1 MKVGIATDHHG
12 IEIKQEL
19 TNYLNELGYTVVNYG
34 TDTTEM
40 VDYPLYAFKIG
51 EAVVNNEIDFGILIC
66 NSGIGMS
73 IACNKVTGVRCAK
86 VNDTWEAMM
95 TRRDNDA
102 NVIAV
107 GSRIE
112 MSELKEIVKIDEIEK
127 ENNLKKTIII
137 ISIIFALIV
146 SIFICKTRPFLN
158 I

>member
-19 TNYLNELGYTVVNYG
+19 TNYLKELGYDVVNYG
-34 TDTTEM
+34 TDTKEM
-40 VDYPLYAFKIG
+40 VDYPLYAFKVG
-51 EAVVNNEIDFGILIC
+51 ASVVNKEVDFGVLIC

-73 IACNKVTGVRCAK
+73 IACNKVKGVRCAK

-107 GSRIE
+107 GSRIA
-112 MSELKEIVKIDEIEK
+112 MDELKEIIKTFLTSEYSNIDRYNRRIEMV
-127 ENNLKKTIII
+127 NNY
-137 ISIIFALIV
+137 
-146 SIFICKTRPFLN
+146 RD
-158 I
+158 